1 MIERY
6 KMDTNFKNNN
16 YQNYP
21 KNCTECKKCKS
32 CKSWYGGT
40 TCTEA
45 PITIFGT
52 QENRKK
58 IYNAEKI

>member
-1 MIERY
+1 
-6 KMDTNFKNNN
+6 MDTNFKNNN

-21 KNCTECKKCKS
+21 KNCTE
-32 CKSWYGGT
+32 
-40 TCTEA
+40 A

-58 IYNAEKI
+58 MVHNAEKN

>member
-1 MIERY
+1 MGI
-6 KMDTNFKNNN
+6 NFKNNN

-21 KNCTECKKCKS
+21 KNCTECKKCKSCKS

-58 IYNAEKI
+58 IVHNVEKN

>member
-1 MIERY
+1 MFFVPYDSI
-6 KMDTNFKNNN
+6 NN
-16 YQNYP
+16 QEHP

-40 TCTEA
+40 TCTEV
-45 PITIFGT
+45 PITIFGA

>member
-1 MIERY
+1 
-6 KMDTNFKNNN
+6 MDTNFKNNN

-21 KNCTECKKCKS
+21 KNCTECKKCKT

-40 TCTEA
+40 TRTEA
-45 PITIFGT
+45 PITTFGT

-58 IYNAEKI
+58 TLHNAEKT

>member
-16 YQNYP
+16 YQSYP

-32 CKSWYGGT
+32 WYGGT
-40 TCTEA
+40 TCTEV

-52 QENRKK
+52 QEDRKK
-58 IYNAEKI
+58 IVHNAEKN